1 MFATIHLST
10 SQLLAALS
18 GNYST
23 TARRE
28 TGTGESRREKRRE
41 KNDSF
46 QLRRKNM
53 VQCYQIQGDFL
64 KSAEIITVTK
74 YNTKYNRKYNGK
86 VRRDGVKSLR
96 DCNFYLTALRVLSL
110 LLFHRR
116 KLVRYRVKAQRN
128 IKGIVSPSALVPSV
142 STKLLFTDKG
152 LLLSAP
158 QVPSSLNLDRYLCC
172 QFMRSKPWN

>member
-10 SQLLAALS
+10 LQLLAALS

-64 KSAEIITVTK
+64 KSAEIITVAK
-74 YNTKYNRKYNGK
+74 YNTKYNRKYDGK

-110 LLFHRR
+110 LLFHRW

-152 LLLSAP
+152 LLLNAP